1 MLFRSRTGFCST
13 RRKRAIY
20 TVLLLSI
27 QKHFQSSA
35 KYCIRRGEIT
45 RKGNPCESSAKL
57 ENHFCDVLIECEN
70 DFSAFL
76 FPKQE
81 WNTKFIDLRGSS
93 SFARSWAEYSWLSE
107 HKFEGT
113 NIRRDVLDFEGRID
127 TVLTEEL
134 NVLEVWRR
142 SFDKW
147 KFFNYTETI
156 QDSFVLYTRTFRP
169 MWPKFSYNCSLS
181 NHITRKSVH

>member
-1 MLFRSRTGFCST
+1 MKKTKWNYKSSFLICLGWGNMKNAFPFSYGFLLDEKEKSNLHCIT
-13 RRKRAIY
+13 AIY
-20 TVLLLSI
+20 LSI

-35 KYCIRRGEIT
+35 KYCIRKGEIT

-93 SFARSWAEYSWLSE
+93 SFARSWAGYSWLSE

-147 KFFNYTETI
+147 NFF
-156 QDSFVLYTRTFRP
+156 
-169 MWPKFSYNCSLS
+169 
-181 NHITRKSVH
+181 